1 MKKNIILYSFIALL
15 SGTAGCSDMLDEY
28 PLDAISPETYYNNAD
43 ELRSATNQFYGMFP
57 GAASGYTESAD
68 VVCIFNLPAEVQGIR
83 TVPTSGG
90 GWNWEYLRAVNFYL
104 SHSVRCDD
112 VDAREHF
119 DGIARF
125 FRAYF
130 YFEKVKRFG
139 EVPWFDRE
147 LSSTDPELFR
157 PRDSRDFIMDKIL
170 DDLTYAINNIS
181 DKKDLYNVTHWT
193 ALALKSRICLF
204 EGTFRKYHGI
214 PGYEK
219 FLNECA
225 TASKLFI
232 DNAPYAIYQTGAQP
246 YRDLFSSMNA
256 IEEEVILARDYDRS
270 QNVMHE
276 ANANT
281 LSPTYGRPGMN
292 KKIVNSYLMTN
303 GDRFTDQ
310 PGYETMQYYDEMQ
323 NRDPRLTQTVVG
335 PGYMR
340 INSDAVSS
348 PNFGASTTGYQITK
362 WVTDASGD
370 GYLGSSN
377 DYILFRAAEVYLNYA
392 EAKAELGTLTT
403 GYQITKWVTDASGDG
418 YLGSSNDYILFRAAE
433 VYLNYAEAKAE
444 LGTLTQED
452 LKISIKKIRDRVGM
466 PNIDMDA
473 ANANPDPYLCA
484 LESGYQNVTGPNK
497 GVILEIRRERTIE
510 LLLEGFRYYDIIRW
524 KEGKVF
530 EQPYKGMY
538 FPGLTQGS
546 GDNRY
551 DVFDMNDGTVG
562 DKEKVDIC
570 IYTGKKPSVKNIRKF
585 YKLGDEFVLT
595 DGDKGNIICHDIEKE
610 PRQWREDRDYLYP
623 IPTQERL
630 LSNGTLSQNPNWNDG
645 LDF

>member
-15 SGTAGCSDMLDEY
+15 SGTAGCSDMLDQY

-68 VVCIFNLPAEVQGIR
+68 VVCTFNLPAEVQGIR

-204 EGTFRKYHGI
+204 EGTYRKYHGI

-219 FLNECA
+219 FLDECA

-232 DNAPYAIYQTGAQP
+232 DNAPYAIYKTGAQP

-256 IEEEVILARDYDRS
+256 IEEEVILARDYDRA

-340 INSDAVSS
+340 INSTTVSS

-392 EAKAELGTLTT
+392 EAKAELGTLT
-403 GYQITKWVTDASGDG
+403 QD
-418 YLGSSNDYILFRAAE
+418 
-433 VYLNYAEAKAE
+433 
-444 LGTLTQED
+444 D

-524 KEGKVF
+524 KEGKIF

-538 FPGLTQGS
+538 FPGLTKGS
-546 GDNRY
+546 GENRY

-595 DGDKGNIICHDIEKE
+595 DGDKGNIICHDIEKD

-630 LSNGTLSQNPNWNDG
+630 LSNGTLSQNPNWDDG

>member
-219 FLNECA
+219 FLNKCA

-392 EAKAELGTLTT
+392 EAKAELGTLT
-403 GYQITKWVTDASGDG
+403 
-418 YLGSSNDYILFRAAE
+418 
-433 VYLNYAEAKAE
+433 
-444 LGTLTQED
+444 QED
-452 LKISIKKIRDRVGM
+452 LEISIKKIRDRVGM

-524 KEGKVF
+524 KEGNVF

-630 LSNGTLSQNPNWNDG
+630 LSNGTLSQNPNWDDG

>member
-170 DDLTYAINNIS
+170 DDLTYAIDNIS

-193 ALALKSRICLF
+193 ALALKSRICLS

-392 EAKAELGTLTT
+392 EAKAELGTLT
-403 GYQITKWVTDASGDG
+403 
-418 YLGSSNDYILFRAAE
+418 
-433 VYLNYAEAKAE
+433 
-444 LGTLTQED
+444 QED
-452 LKISIKKIRDRVGM
+452 LEISIKKIRDRVGM

-630 LSNGTLSQNPNWNDG
+630 LSNGTLSQNPNWDDG

>member
-15 SGTAGCSDMLDEY
+15 SGTAGCSDMLDQY

-68 VVCIFNLPAEVQGIR
+68 VVCTFNLPAEVQGIR

-204 EGTFRKYHGI
+204 EGTYRKYHGI

-219 FLNECA
+219 FLDECA

-232 DNAPYAIYQTGAQP
+232 DNAPYAIYKTGAQP

-256 IEEEVILARDYDRS
+256 IEEEVILARDYDRA

-340 INSDAVSS
+340 INSTTVSS

-392 EAKAELGTLTT
+392 EAKAELGTLT
-403 GYQITKWVTDASGDG
+403 QD
-418 YLGSSNDYILFRAAE
+418 
-433 VYLNYAEAKAE
+433 
-444 LGTLTQED
+444 D

-524 KEGKVF
+524 KEGKIF

-538 FPGLTQGS
+538 FPGLTKGS
-546 GDNRY
+546 GENRY

-585 YKLGDEFVLT
+585 YKLGDDFVLT

-630 LSNGTLSQNPNWNDG
+630 LSNGTLSQNPNWDDG

>member
-170 DDLTYAINNIS
+170 DDLTYAIDNIS

-204 EGTFRKYHGI
+204 EGTFRKYHGV

-310 PGYETMQYYDEMQ
+310 PGYKTMQYYDEMQ

-340 INSDAVSS
+340 INSDKVES
-348 PNFGASTTGYQITK
+348 PNFSSSTTGYQIIK

-370 GYLGSSN
+370 GYM
-377 DYILFRAAEVYLNYA
+377 
-392 EAKAELGTLTT
+392 
-403 GYQITKWVTDASGDG
+403 
-418 YLGSSNDYILFRAAE
+418 GSSNDYILFRAAE

-452 LKISIKKIRDRVGM
+452 LEISIKKIRDRVGM
-466 PNIDMDA
+466 PNIDMLA

-484 LESGYQNVTGPNK
+484 PETGYRNVTDPNK

-510 LLLEGFRYYDIIRW
+510 LCLEGHRYYDIIRW
-524 KEGKVF
+524 KEGKMF
-530 EQPYKGMY
+530 EQPFLGMY

-551 DVFDMNDGTVG
+551 DVFDMNDGIAG

-585 YKLGDEFVLT
+585 YKLGEEFVLT

-610 PRQWREDRDYLYP
+610 PRQWNEERDYFFP
-623 IPTQERL
+623 IPTTERSL
-630 LSNGTLSQNPNWNDG
+630 TNGALTQNPGWNDG

>member
-15 SGTAGCSDMLDEY
+15 SGTAGCSDMLDQY

-68 VVCIFNLPAEVQGIR
+68 VVCTFNLPAEVQGIR

-204 EGTFRKYHGI
+204 EGTYRKYHGI

-219 FLNECA
+219 FLDECA

-232 DNAPYAIYQTGAQP
+232 DNAPYAIYKTGAQP

-256 IEEEVILARDYDRS
+256 IEEEVILARDYDRA

-323 NRDPRLTQTVVG
+323 TRAPRLTQTVVG

-348 PNFGASTTGYQITK
+348 PNFGAS
-362 WVTDASGD
+362 
-370 GYLGSSN
+370 
-377 DYILFRAAEVYLNYA
+377 
-392 EAKAELGTLTT
+392 TT

-595 DGDKGNIICHDIEKE
+595 NGDKGNIICHDIEKE

-630 LSNGTLSQNPNWNDG
+630 LSNGTLSQNPNWDDG

>member
-15 SGTAGCSDMLDEY
+15 SGTAGCSDMLDQY

-68 VVCIFNLPAEVQGIR
+68 VVCTFNLPAEVQGIR

-204 EGTFRKYHGI
+204 EGTYRKYHGI

-219 FLNECA
+219 FLDECA

-232 DNAPYAIYQTGAQP
+232 DNAPYAIYKTGAQP

-256 IEEEVILARDYDRS
+256 IEEEVILARDYDRA

-340 INSDAVSS
+340 INSTTVSS

-392 EAKAELGTLTT
+392 EAKAELGTLT
-403 GYQITKWVTDASGDG
+403 QD
-418 YLGSSNDYILFRAAE
+418 
-433 VYLNYAEAKAE
+433 
-444 LGTLTQED
+444 D

-630 LSNGTLSQNPNWNDG
+630 LSNGTLFQNPNWDDG

>member
-170 DDLTYAINNIS
+170 DDLTYAIDNIS

-392 EAKAELGTLTT
+392 EAKAELGTLT
-403 GYQITKWVTDASGDG
+403 
-418 YLGSSNDYILFRAAE
+418 
-433 VYLNYAEAKAE
+433 
-444 LGTLTQED
+444 QED
-452 LKISIKKIRDRVGM
+452 LEISIKKIRDRVGM

-585 YKLGDEFVLT
+585 YKLGEEFVLT
-595 DGDKGNIICHDIEKE
+595 DGDKGNIICHNIEKE
-610 PRQWREDRDYLYP
+610 PRQWNEERDYFFP
-623 IPTQERL
+623 IPTTERSL
-630 LSNGTLSQNPNWNDG
+630 TNGALTQNPGWNDG

>member
-392 EAKAELGTLTT
+392 EAKAELGTLT
-403 GYQITKWVTDASGDG
+403 
-418 YLGSSNDYILFRAAE
+418 
-433 VYLNYAEAKAE
+433 
-444 LGTLTQED
+444 QED

-538 FPGLTQGS
+538 FPCLTQGS

>member
-1 MKKNIILYSFIALL
+1 
-15 SGTAGCSDMLDEY
+15 MLDEY

-392 EAKAELGTLTT
+392 EAKAELGTLT
-403 GYQITKWVTDASGDG
+403 QD
-418 YLGSSNDYILFRAAE
+418 
-433 VYLNYAEAKAE
+433 
-444 LGTLTQED
+444 D

-630 LSNGTLSQNPNWNDG
+630 LSNGTLSQNPNWDDG

>member
-362 WVTDASGD
+362 WVTD
-370 GYLGSSN
+370 
-377 DYILFRAAEVYLNYA
+377 E
-392 EAKAELGTLTT
+392 
-403 GYQITKWVTDASGDG
+403 SGDG

-630 LSNGTLSQNPNWNDG
+630 LSNGTLSQNPNWDDG

>member
-392 EAKAELGTLTT
+392 EAKAELGTLT
-403 GYQITKWVTDASGDG
+403 
-418 YLGSSNDYILFRAAE
+418 
-433 VYLNYAEAKAE
+433 
-444 LGTLTQED
+444 QED
-452 LKISIKKIRDRVGM
+452 LEISIKKIRDRVSM

-630 LSNGTLSQNPNWNDG
+630 LSNGTLSQNPNWDDG

>member
-392 EAKAELGTLTT
+392 EAKAELGTLT
-403 GYQITKWVTDASGDG
+403 
-418 YLGSSNDYILFRAAE
+418 
-433 VYLNYAEAKAE
+433 
-444 LGTLTQED
+444 QED

-510 LLLEGFRYYDIIRW
+510 LCLEGHRYYDIIRW
-524 KEGKVF
+524 KEGKMF
-530 EQPYKGMY
+530 EQPFLGMY

-551 DVFDMNDGTVG
+551 DVFDMNDGIAG

-585 YKLGDEFVLT
+585 YKLGEEFVLT

-610 PRQWREDRDYLYP
+610 PRQWNEERDYFFP
-623 IPTQERL
+623 IPTTERSL
-630 LSNGTLSQNPNWNDG
+630 TNGALTQNPGWNDG

>member
-28 PLDAISPETYYNNAD
+28 PLDAISPETYYHNAD

-170 DDLTYAINNIS
+170 DDLTYAIDNIS

-204 EGTFRKYHGI
+204 EGTFRKYHGV

-340 INSDAVSS
+340 INSDKVES
-348 PNFGASTTGYQITK
+348 PNFSSSTTGYQIIK

-370 GYLGSSN
+370 GYM
-377 DYILFRAAEVYLNYA
+377 
-392 EAKAELGTLTT
+392 
-403 GYQITKWVTDASGDG
+403 
-418 YLGSSNDYILFRAAE
+418 GSSNDYILFRAAE

-452 LKISIKKIRDRVGM
+452 LEISIKKIRDRVGM
-466 PNIDMDA
+466 PNIDMLA

-484 LESGYQNVTGPNK
+484 PETGYRNVTDPNK

-630 LSNGTLSQNPNWNDG
+630 LSNGTLSQNPNWDDG

>member
-246 YRDLFSSMNA
+246 YRDLFTAMNA
-256 IEEEVILARDYDRS
+256 IEEEDILARDYDRS

-348 PNFGASTTGYQITK
+348 PNFGAS
-362 WVTDASGD
+362 
-370 GYLGSSN
+370 
-377 DYILFRAAEVYLNYA
+377 
-392 EAKAELGTLTT
+392 TT

>member
-15 SGTAGCSDMLDEY
+15 SGTAGCSDMLDQY

-193 ALALKSRICLF
+193 ALAPKSRICLF

-392 EAKAELGTLTT
+392 EAKAELGTLT
-403 GYQITKWVTDASGDG
+403 
-418 YLGSSNDYILFRAAE
+418 
-433 VYLNYAEAKAE
+433 
-444 LGTLTQED
+444 QED

-562 DKEKVDIC
+562 DTEKVDIC

-630 LSNGTLSQNPNWNDG
+630 LSNGTLSQNPNWDDG

>member
-1 MKKNIILYSFIALL
+1 MKKNIILYSFIAIL

-170 DDLTYAINNIS
+170 DDLTYAIDNIS

-370 GYLGSSN
+370 GYM
-377 DYILFRAAEVYLNYA
+377 
-392 EAKAELGTLTT
+392 
-403 GYQITKWVTDASGDG
+403 
-418 YLGSSNDYILFRAAE
+418 GSSNDYILFRAAE

-452 LKISIKKIRDRVGM
+452 LEISIKKIRDRVGM

-630 LSNGTLSQNPNWNDG
+630 LSNGTLSQNPNWDDG

>member
-15 SGTAGCSDMLDEY
+15 SGTAGCSDMLDQY

-57 GAASGYTESAD
+57 VAASGYTESAD
-68 VVCIFNLPAEVQGIR
+68 VVCTFNLPAEVQGIR

-204 EGTFRKYHGI
+204 EGTYRKYHGI

-219 FLNECA
+219 FLDECA

-232 DNAPYAIYQTGAQP
+232 DNAPYAIYKTGAQP

-256 IEEEVILARDYDRS
+256 IEEEVILARDYDRA

-340 INSDAVSS
+340 INSDKVES
-348 PNFGASTTGYQITK
+348 PNFSSSTTGYQIIK

-370 GYLGSSN
+370 GYM
-377 DYILFRAAEVYLNYA
+377 
-392 EAKAELGTLTT
+392 
-403 GYQITKWVTDASGDG
+403 
-418 YLGSSNDYILFRAAE
+418 GSSNDYILFRAAE

-444 LGTLTQED
+444 LGTLTQDD

-524 KEGKVF
+524 KEGKIF

-538 FPGLTQGS
+538 FPGLTKGS
-546 GDNRY
+546 GENRY

-630 LSNGTLSQNPNWNDG
+630 LSNGTLSQNPNWDDG

>member
-15 SGTAGCSDMLDEY
+15 SGTAGCSDMLDQY

-68 VVCIFNLPAEVQGIR
+68 VVCTFNLPAEVQGIR

-204 EGTFRKYHGI
+204 EGTYRKYHGI

-219 FLNECA
+219 FLDECA

-232 DNAPYAIYQTGAQP
+232 DNAPYAIYKTGAQP

-256 IEEEVILARDYDRS
+256 IEEEVILARDYDRA

-340 INSDAVSS
+340 INSDKVES
-348 PNFGASTTGYQITK
+348 PNF
-362 WVTDASGD
+362 
-370 GYLGSSN
+370 SSS
-377 DYILFRAAEVYLNYA
+377 
-392 EAKAELGTLTT
+392 TT

-452 LKISIKKIRDRVGM
+452 LEISIKKIRDRVGM
-466 PNIDMDA
+466 PNIDMLA

-484 LESGYQNVTGPNK
+484 PETGYRNVTDPNK

-510 LLLEGFRYYDIIRW
+510 LCLEGHRYYDIIRW
-524 KEGKVF
+524 KEGKMF
-530 EQPYKGMY
+530 EQPFLGMY

-551 DVFDMNDGTVG
+551 DVFDMNDGIAG

-623 IPTQERL
+623 IPTPERSL
-630 LSNGTLSQNPNWNDG
+630 TNGALTQNPGWNDG

>member
-15 SGTAGCSDMLDEY
+15 SGTAGCSDMLDQY

-68 VVCIFNLPAEVQGIR
+68 VVCTFNLPAEVQGIR

-204 EGTFRKYHGI
+204 EGTYRKYHGI

-219 FLNECA
+219 FLDECA

-232 DNAPYAIYQTGAQP
+232 DNAPYAIYKTGAQP

-256 IEEEVILARDYDRS
+256 IEEEVILARDYDRA

-340 INSDAVSS
+340 INSTTVSS

-392 EAKAELGTLTT
+392 EAKAELGTLT
-403 GYQITKWVTDASGDG
+403 QD
-418 YLGSSNDYILFRAAE
+418 
-433 VYLNYAEAKAE
+433 
-444 LGTLTQED
+444 D

-466 PNIDMDA
+466 PNIDMLA

-484 LESGYQNVTGPNK
+484 PETGYRNVTGPNK

-510 LLLEGFRYYDIIRW
+510 LCLEGHRYYDIIRW
-524 KEGKVF
+524 KEGKMF
-530 EQPYKGMY
+530 EQPFLGMY

-551 DVFDMNDGTVG
+551 DVFDMNDGIAG

-585 YKLGDEFVLT
+585 YKLGEEFVLT
-595 DGDKGNIICHDIEKE
+595 DGDKGNIICHDIEKD
-610 PRQWREDRDYLYP
+610 PRQWNEERDYFFP
-623 IPTQERL
+623 IPTTERSL
-630 LSNGTLSQNPNWNDG
+630 TNGALTQNPGWNDG

>member
-340 INSDAVSS
+340 INSDKVES
-348 PNFGASTTGYQITK
+348 PNFSSSTTGYQI
-362 WVTDASGD
+362 
-370 GYLGSSN
+370 
-377 DYILFRAAEVYLNYA
+377 I
-392 EAKAELGTLTT
+392 
-403 GYQITKWVTDASGDG
+403 KWVTDASGDG

-444 LGTLTQED
+444 LGTLTQDD

-510 LLLEGFRYYDIIRW
+510 LCLEGHRYYDIIRW
-524 KEGKVF
+524 KEGKMF
-530 EQPYKGMY
+530 EQPFLGMY

-562 DKEKVDIC
+562 DTEKVDIC

-585 YKLGDEFVLT
+585 YKLGEEFVLT

-610 PRQWREDRDYLYP
+610 PRQWNEERDYFFP
-623 IPTQERL
+623 IPTTERSL
-630 LSNGTLSQNPNWNDG
+630 TNGALTQNPGWNDG

>member
-392 EAKAELGTLTT
+392 EAKAELGTLT
-403 GYQITKWVTDASGDG
+403 
-418 YLGSSNDYILFRAAE
+418 
-433 VYLNYAEAKAE
+433 
-444 LGTLTQED
+444 QED

-585 YKLGDEFVLT
+585 YKLGEEFVLT

>member
-170 DDLTYAINNIS
+170 DDLTYAIDNIS

-204 EGTFRKYHGI
+204 EGTFRKYHGV

-340 INSDAVSS
+340 INSDKVES
-348 PNFGASTTGYQITK
+348 PNFSSSTTGYQITK

-370 GYLGSSN
+370 GYM
-377 DYILFRAAEVYLNYA
+377 
-392 EAKAELGTLTT
+392 
-403 GYQITKWVTDASGDG
+403 
-418 YLGSSNDYILFRAAE
+418 GSSNDYILFRAAE

-452 LKISIKKIRDRVGM
+452 LEISIKKIRDRVGM
-466 PNIDMDA
+466 PNIDMLA

-484 LESGYQNVTGPNK
+484 PETGYRNVTDPNK

-524 KEGKVF
+524 KEGKMF
-530 EQPYKGMY
+530 EQPFLGMY

-551 DVFDMNDGTVG
+551 DVFDMNDGIAG

-610 PRQWREDRDYLYP
+610 PRQWNEERDYFFP
-623 IPTQERL
+623 IPTTERSL
-630 LSNGTLSQNPNWNDG
+630 TNGALTQNPGWNDG

>member
-340 INSDAVSS
+340 INSDKVES
-348 PNFGASTTGYQITK
+348 PNFSSSTTGYQIIK

-370 GYLGSSN
+370 GYM
-377 DYILFRAAEVYLNYA
+377 
-392 EAKAELGTLTT
+392 
-403 GYQITKWVTDASGDG
+403 
-418 YLGSSNDYILFRAAE
+418 GSSNDYILFRAAE

-444 LGTLTQED
+444 LGTLTQDD

-466 PNIDMDA
+466 PNIDMLA

-484 LESGYQNVTGPNK
+484 PETGYRNVTGPNK

-510 LLLEGFRYYDIIRW
+510 LCLEGHRYYDIIRW
-524 KEGKVF
+524 KEGKMF
-530 EQPYKGMY
+530 EQPFLGMY

-551 DVFDMNDGTVG
+551 DVFDMNDGIAG

-585 YKLGDEFVLT
+585 YKLGEEFVLT

-610 PRQWREDRDYLYP
+610 PRQWNEERDYFFP
-623 IPTQERL
+623 IPTTERSL
-630 LSNGTLSQNPNWNDG
+630 TNGALTQNPGWNDG

>member
-340 INSDAVSS
+340 INSDKVES
-348 PNFGASTTGYQITK
+348 PNFSSSTTGYQIIK

-370 GYLGSSN
+370 GYM
-377 DYILFRAAEVYLNYA
+377 
-392 EAKAELGTLTT
+392 
-403 GYQITKWVTDASGDG
+403 
-418 YLGSSNDYILFRAAE
+418 GSSNDYILFRAAE

-444 LGTLTQED
+444 LGTLTQDD

-466 PNIDMDA
+466 PNIDMLA

-484 LESGYQNVTGPNK
+484 PETGYRNVTGPNK

-510 LLLEGFRYYDIIRW
+510 LCLEGHRYYDIIRW
-524 KEGKVF
+524 KEGKMF
-530 EQPYKGMY
+530 EQPFLGMY

-562 DKEKVDIC
+562 DTEKVDIC

>member
-15 SGTAGCSDMLDEY
+15 SGTAGCSDMLDQY

-68 VVCIFNLPAEVQGIR
+68 VVCTFNLPAEVQGIR

-204 EGTFRKYHGI
+204 EGTYRKYHGI

-219 FLNECA
+219 FLDECA

-232 DNAPYAIYQTGAQP
+232 DNAPYAIYKTGAQP

-256 IEEEVILARDYDRS
+256 IEEEVILARDYDRA

-340 INSDAVSS
+340 INSTTVSS

-392 EAKAELGTLTT
+392 EAKAELGTLT
-403 GYQITKWVTDASGDG
+403 QD
-418 YLGSSNDYILFRAAE
+418 
-433 VYLNYAEAKAE
+433 
-444 LGTLTQED
+444 D

-524 KEGKVF
+524 KEGKIF

-538 FPGLTQGS
+538 FPGLTKGS
-546 GDNRY
+546 GENRY
-551 DVFDMNDGTVG
+551 DVFDMNDGIAG

-585 YKLGDEFVLT
+585 YKLGEEFVLT

-610 PRQWREDRDYLYP
+610 PRQWNEERDYFFP
-623 IPTQERL
+623 IPTTERSL
-630 LSNGTLSQNPNWNDG
+630 TNGALTQNPGWNDG

>member
-1 MKKNIILYSFIALL
+1 MNYAVRPTNSTECFPERLRDIPNRPMSFAHSIYRPKYKAYAPYPHLAEA
-15 SGTAGCSDMLDEY
+15 GTGN
-28 PLDAISPETYYNNAD
+28 T
-43 ELRSATNQFYGMFP
+43 F
-57 GAASGYTESAD
+57 
-68 VVCIFNLPAEVQGIR
+68 
-83 TVPTSGG
+83 
-90 GWNWEYLRAVNFYL
+90 RAVNFYL

-204 EGTFRKYHGI
+204 EGTYRKYHGI

-219 FLNECA
+219 FLDECA

-232 DNAPYAIYQTGAQP
+232 DNAPYAIYKTGAQP

-256 IEEEVILARDYDRS
+256 IEEEVILARDYDRA

-340 INSDAVSS
+340 INSTTVSS

-362 WVTDASGD
+362 WVTDASGN
-370 GYLGSSN
+370 GCSGSSN

-392 EAKAELGTLTT
+392 EAKAELGTLTR
-403 GYQITKWVTDASGDG
+403 D
-418 YLGSSNDYILFRAAE
+418 
-433 VYLNYAEAKAE
+433 
-444 LGTLTQED
+444 D

-497 GVILEIRRERTIE
+497 GVILEIRRERAIE

-524 KEGKVF
+524 K
-530 EQPYKGMY
+530 
-538 FPGLTQGS
+538 
-546 GDNRY
+546 RR
-551 DVFDMNDGTVG
+551 
-562 DKEKVDIC
+562 
-570 IYTGKKPSVKNIRKF
+570 KNIRTTVQRNVF
-585 YKLGDEFVLT
+585 PRV
-595 DGDKGNIICHDIEKE
+595 DKRIGRKPLRRVRH
-610 PRQWREDRDYLYP
+610 
-623 IPTQERL
+623 ER
-630 LSNGTLSQNPNWNDG
+630 WNRG
-645 LDF
+645 

>member
-204 EGTFRKYHGI
+204 EGTFREYHGI

-362 WVTDASGD
+362 WVTDA
-370 GYLGSSN
+370 L
-377 DYILFRAAEVYLNYA
+377 
-392 EAKAELGTLTT
+392 
-403 GYQITKWVTDASGDG
+403 GDG

-452 LKISIKKIRDRVGM
+452 LEISIKKIRDRVGM

-630 LSNGTLSQNPNWNDG
+630 LSNGTLSQNPNWDDG

>member
-170 DDLTYAINNIS
+170 DDLTYAIDNIS

-340 INSDAVSS
+340 INSDKVES
-348 PNFGASTTGYQITK
+348 PNFSSSTTGYQIIK

-370 GYLGSSN
+370 GYM
-377 DYILFRAAEVYLNYA
+377 
-392 EAKAELGTLTT
+392 
-403 GYQITKWVTDASGDG
+403 
-418 YLGSSNDYILFRAAE
+418 GSSNDYILFRAAE

-444 LGTLTQED
+444 LGTLTQDD

-466 PNIDMDA
+466 PNIDMLA

-484 LESGYQNVTGPNK
+484 PETGYRNVTGPNK

-510 LLLEGFRYYDIIRW
+510 LCLEGHRYYDIIRW
-524 KEGKVF
+524 KEGKMF
-530 EQPYKGMY
+530 EQPFLGMY

-562 DKEKVDIC
+562 DTEKVDIC

-585 YKLGDEFVLT
+585 YKLGEEFVLT

-610 PRQWREDRDYLYP
+610 PRQWNEDRDYFFP
-623 IPTQERL
+623 IPTTERSL
-630 LSNGTLSQNPNWNDG
+630 TNGALTQNPGWNDG

>member
-323 NRDPRLTQTVVG
+323 NRAPRLTQTVVG

-348 PNFGASTTGYQITK
+348 PNFGAS
-362 WVTDASGD
+362 
-370 GYLGSSN
+370 
-377 DYILFRAAEVYLNYA
+377 
-392 EAKAELGTLTT
+392 TT

>member
-170 DDLTYAINNIS
+170 DDLTYAIDNIS

-340 INSDAVSS
+340 INSDKVES
-348 PNFGASTTGYQITK
+348 PNFSSSTTGYQI
-362 WVTDASGD
+362 
-370 GYLGSSN
+370 
-377 DYILFRAAEVYLNYA
+377 I
-392 EAKAELGTLTT
+392 
-403 GYQITKWVTDASGDG
+403 KWVTDASGDG

-452 LKISIKKIRDRVGM
+452 LEISIKKIRDRVSM

-630 LSNGTLSQNPNWNDG
+630 LSNGTLSQNPNWDDG

>member
-193 ALALKSRICLF
+193 ALALKSRISLF

-348 PNFGASTTGYQITK
+348 PNFGAS
-362 WVTDASGD
+362 
-370 GYLGSSN
+370 
-377 DYILFRAAEVYLNYA
+377 
-392 EAKAELGTLTT
+392 TT

-630 LSNGTLSQNPNWNDG
+630 LSNGTLSQNPNWDDG

>member
-377 DYILFRAAEVYLNYA
+377 DYILFRAAEVYLNY
-392 EAKAELGTLTT
+392 
-403 GYQITKWVTDASGDG
+403 S
-418 YLGSSNDYILFRAAE
+418 
-433 VYLNYAEAKAE
+433 EAKAE

>member
-15 SGTAGCSDMLDEY
+15 SGTAGCSDMLDQY

-68 VVCIFNLPAEVQGIR
+68 VVCTFNLPAEVQGIR

-204 EGTFRKYHGI
+204 EGTYRKYHGI

-219 FLNECA
+219 FLDECA
-225 TASKLFI
+225 TTSKLFI
-232 DNAPYAIYQTGAQP
+232 DNAPYAIYKTGAQP

-256 IEEEVILARDYDRS
+256 IEEEVILARDYDRA

-340 INSDAVSS
+340 INSDKVES
-348 PNFGASTTGYQITK
+348 PNFSSSTTGYQI
-362 WVTDASGD
+362 
-370 GYLGSSN
+370 
-377 DYILFRAAEVYLNYA
+377 I
-392 EAKAELGTLTT
+392 
-403 GYQITKWVTDASGDG
+403 KWVTDASGDG

-452 LKISIKKIRDRVGM
+452 LEISIKKIRDRVGM

-524 KEGKVF
+524 KEGKMF
-530 EQPYKGMY
+530 EQPFLGMY

-551 DVFDMNDGTVG
+551 DVFDMNDGIAG

-630 LSNGTLSQNPNWNDG
+630 LSNGTLSQNPNWDDG

>member
-170 DDLTYAINNIS
+170 DDLTYAIDNIS

-204 EGTFRKYHGI
+204 EGTFRKYHGV

-392 EAKAELGTLTT
+392 EAKAELGTLT
-403 GYQITKWVTDASGDG
+403 
-418 YLGSSNDYILFRAAE
+418 
-433 VYLNYAEAKAE
+433 
-444 LGTLTQED
+444 QED
-452 LKISIKKIRDRVGM
+452 LEISIKKIRDRVGM
-466 PNIDMDA
+466 PALDMTA
-473 ANANPDPYLCA
+473 ANNNPDPLMASYYPNVN
-484 LESGYQNVTGPNK
+484 SGANK

-510 LLLEGFRYYDIIRW
+510 LCLEGHRYYDIIRW
-524 KEGKVF
+524 KEGKMF
-530 EQPYKGMY
+530 EQPFLGMY

-630 LSNGTLSQNPNWNDG
+630 LSNGTLSQNPNWDDG

>member
-15 SGTAGCSDMLDEY
+15 SGTAGCSDMLDQY

-68 VVCIFNLPAEVQGIR
+68 VVCTFNLPAEVQGIR

-204 EGTFRKYHGI
+204 EGTYRKYHGI

-219 FLNECA
+219 FLDECA

-232 DNAPYAIYQTGAQP
+232 DNAPYAIYKTGAQP

-256 IEEEVILARDYDRS
+256 IEEEVILARDYDRA

-340 INSDAVSS
+340 INSTTVSS

-370 GYLGSSN
+370 GYM
-377 DYILFRAAEVYLNYA
+377 
-392 EAKAELGTLTT
+392 
-403 GYQITKWVTDASGDG
+403 
-418 YLGSSNDYILFRAAE
+418 GSSNDYILFRAAE

-452 LKISIKKIRDRVGM
+452 LEISIKKIRDRVGM
-466 PNIDMDA
+466 PNIDMLA

-484 LESGYQNVTGPNK
+484 PETGYRNVTGPNK

-510 LLLEGFRYYDIIRW
+510 LCLEGHRYYDIIRW
-524 KEGKVF
+524 KEGKMF
-530 EQPYKGMY
+530 EQPFLGMY

-551 DVFDMNDGTVG
+551 DVFDMNDGIAG

-585 YKLGDEFVLT
+585 YKLGEEFVLT

-630 LSNGTLSQNPNWNDG
+630 LSNGTLSQNPNWDDG

>member
-170 DDLTYAINNIS
+170 DDLTYAIDNIS

-340 INSDAVSS
+340 INSDKVES
-348 PNFGASTTGYQITK
+348 PNFSSSTTGYQIIK

-370 GYLGSSN
+370 GYM
-377 DYILFRAAEVYLNYA
+377 
-392 EAKAELGTLTT
+392 
-403 GYQITKWVTDASGDG
+403 
-418 YLGSSNDYILFRAAE
+418 GSSNDYILFRAAE

-524 KEGKVF
+524 KEGKIF

-538 FPGLTQGS
+538 FPGLTKGS
-546 GDNRY
+546 GENRY

-630 LSNGTLSQNPNWNDG
+630 LSNGTLSQNPNWDDG

>member
-15 SGTAGCSDMLDEY
+15 SGTAGCSDMLDQY

-68 VVCIFNLPAEVQGIR
+68 VVCTFNLPAEVQGIR

-204 EGTFRKYHGI
+204 EGTYRKYHGI

-219 FLNECA
+219 FLDECA

-232 DNAPYAIYQTGAQP
+232 DNAPYAIYKTGAQP

-256 IEEEVILARDYDRS
+256 IEEEVILARDYDRA

-340 INSDAVSS
+340 INSDKVES
-348 PNFGASTTGYQITK
+348 PNFSSSTTGYQI
-362 WVTDASGD
+362 
-370 GYLGSSN
+370 
-377 DYILFRAAEVYLNYA
+377 I
-392 EAKAELGTLTT
+392 
-403 GYQITKWVTDASGDG
+403 KWVTDASGDG

-444 LGTLTQED
+444 LGTLTQDD
-452 LKISIKKIRDRVGM
+452 LKISIKQIRDRVGM

-510 LLLEGFRYYDIIRW
+510 LCLEGHRYYDIIRW
-524 KEGKVF
+524 KEGKMF
-530 EQPYKGMY
+530 EQPFLGMY

-562 DKEKVDIC
+562 DTEKVDIC

-585 YKLGDEFVLT
+585 YKLGEEFVLT

-610 PRQWREDRDYLYP
+610 PRQWNEDRDYFFP
-623 IPTQERL
+623 IPTTERSL
-630 LSNGTLSQNPNWNDG
+630 TNGALTQNPGWNDG